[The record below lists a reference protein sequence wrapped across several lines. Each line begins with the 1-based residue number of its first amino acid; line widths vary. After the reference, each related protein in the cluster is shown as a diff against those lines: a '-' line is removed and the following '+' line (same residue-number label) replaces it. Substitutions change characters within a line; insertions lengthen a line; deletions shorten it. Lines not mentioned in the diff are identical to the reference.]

1 MVTRLLATA
10 ALAVASLAVA
20 GVAPGIAPAAFASG
34 NSTRDLSPSH
44 GISCAKGVEDM
55 EKEVKVAAVRGR
67 QQQEALQGIEA
78 ARLACQAGDA
88 RAAERTLL
96 GVRQLLASG

>member
-1 MVTRLLATA
+1 MLTRLLATA
-10 ALAVASLAVA
+10 ALVAPLAVA
-20 GVAPGIAPAAFASG
+20 FVAPGIAPVAFAAG
-34 NSTRDLSPSH
+34 NSTRDLSLSH

-55 EKEVKVAAVRGR
+55 EKEVKVAPVRGR

-78 ARLACQAGDA
+78 ARLACQAGDPL
-88 RAAERTLL
+88 AAEQALL